1 MMGTSGMAMP
11 VAASPMRSAPRPAPV
26 TAPIPAP
33 SAAFVPS
40 SVFTAASRGKHR
52 VRVSSDM
59 SRLTSLSVY
68 PRLVTHS

>member
-1 MMGTSGMAMP
+1 M
-11 VAASPMRSAPRPAPV
+11 PAPA
-26 TAPIPAP
+26 TPPIPAP

-40 SVFTAASRGKHR
+40 SVFATASRGKHR